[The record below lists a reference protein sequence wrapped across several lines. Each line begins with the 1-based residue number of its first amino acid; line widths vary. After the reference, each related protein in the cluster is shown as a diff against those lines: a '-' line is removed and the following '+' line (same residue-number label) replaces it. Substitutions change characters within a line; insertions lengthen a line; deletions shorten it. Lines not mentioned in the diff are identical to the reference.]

1 MDLSL
6 LFFGGII
13 LVYIGAMVYIA
24 NQDDRT
30 HSLPKPIDT
39 SDYSRQIAEQ
49 QRRTLLRWMMY
60 GTLAMNFVFGLLV
73 LQVALLGESPNLK
86 TLDVQLP
93 KIDQKAA
100 FLYFVLALVLSVI
113 GFMTTNSYT
122 ARARLKRLTG
132 ADSLYRPESSVH
144 QVAVILA
151 LAFVSASIGQLV
163 LNGGLGG
170 LAQDIESNGISVGV
184 LVFQTVLMIVI
195 AFLGVGLAIRRT
207 FAASLARLGLSLPTP
222 QDLARGLLAGA
233 ALFGVQLALVSVWL
247 ALTPQSQIA
256 QQTAASDQFAQSF
269 GTLPLALLVSLSA
282 GVSEEILFRG
292 ALQPVFG
299 LWLTSLFFTLL
310 HIQYTLTPAS
320 LILLVVALGLGLVRK
335 RYNTNAAIV
344 AHFAYNF
351 IQLALSLL
359 LTR

>member
-13 LVYIGAMVYIA
+13 LVYIGAMIFIA
-24 NQDDRT
+24 NQDDQAR
-30 HSLPKPIDT
+30 SLPKPVDT

-49 QRRTLLRWMMY
+49 QRKALLRWMMY

-73 LQVALLGESPNLK
+73 LQIAFLGDSPNLQ

-93 KIDQKAA
+93 KIDRTAA
-100 FLYFVLALVLSVI
+100 ALYFALVLVLTVL
-113 GFMTTNSYT
+113 GFLISNSAA

-132 ADSLYRPESSVH
+132 AEGQYRPESSVH

-151 LAFVSASIGQLV
+151 LAFVSVSVGQLV

-170 LAQDIESNGISVGV
+170 LAQDIETNGISLGG
-184 LVFQTVLMIVI
+184 LIFQTVLMIVI

-207 FAASLARLGLSLPTP
+207 FAASLMRLGLYLPTP
-222 QDLARGLLAGA
+222 FDLVRGLLAGA
-233 ALFGVQLALVSVWL
+233 ALFGIQLALVSVWL
-247 ALTPQSQIA
+247 ALTPQNQIA

-269 GTLPLALLVSLSA
+269 STLPLAFLVSLSA

-320 LILLVVALGLGLVRK
+320 LILFVVALGLGLVRK

-351 IQLALSLL
+351 IQLALPLL